1 METPDQTVNIQL
13 PSAPPEEA
21 LKMDFQFNPSLLDS
35 EGSSG
40 TVITNDRGEKIEE
53 IKPSIKEENATP
65 TKEDTKREEVKKV
78 EITPIL
84 KAPKEEK
91 KAETTSS
98 LPVEKKETEI
108 PTRMGLKPIGLPEK
122 KGAEADAFD
131 YSGFSSQE
139 VINLKNMS
147 RQSREYTSGLIKE
160 RRELEKLKDANYL
173 QHENAYTL
181 SPEYHSI
188 RTKVINGRSE
198 AQAWK
203 AALIAIKEGKPFVE
217 PIDRDPKTGA
227 LIYGKEQQ
235 ANSEDEIRISQSL
248 QTCIN
253 YEQAALGE
261 LNQFPDRF
269 KRQIQQDS
277 ATIEQVRKQQFA
289 WQADPK
295 LLDYSVTTEQGEKTI
310 KQLMGDFKSMFPAYL
325 QNQIG
330 VSVAADLLVALA
342 IRTAELNEAQKG
354 RGVAEIKS
362 AEAARG
368 EPSSDNVDSSFGNST
383 SKNGVPRTFSLS
395 GSPFDNRD

>member
-1 METPDQTVNIQL
+1 METPDQTTNIQT

-21 LKMDFQFNPSLLDS
+21 LKMDFHFNPSLLEPDDS
-35 EGSSG
+35 SD
-40 TVITNDRGEKIEE
+40 TVITNSRGEKIEE
-53 IKPSIKEENATP
+53 TKPSIKEEEEP
-65 TKEDTKREEVKKV
+65 TKKEESKKEAKV
-78 EITPIL
+78 ETIPIL
-84 KAPKEEK
+84 KPPKEEK
-91 KAETTSS
+91 KAETTPS
-98 LPVEKKETEI
+98 LPVEKKE
-108 PTRMGLKPIGLPEK
+108 PDVSTRMGLKPIGLPEK
-122 KGAEADAFD
+122 KGETDAFD
-131 YSGFSSQE
+131 YSGFSPQE

-160 RRELEKLKDANYL
+160 RRELEKLKDSSYL
-173 QHENAYTL
+173 QHEDAYTL

-203 AALIAIKEGKPFVE
+203 AALIAIKEGRPFVE

-227 LIYGKEQQ
+227 LIYGKERQ
-235 ANSEDEIRISQSL
+235 ATSEDEIRISQSL

-269 KRQIQQDS
+269 KKQIQQDS
-277 ATIEQVRKQQFA
+277 STIEQVRKQQFA

-295 LLDYSVTTEQGEKTI
+295 LLDYSVTTDQGEKTI
-310 KQLMGDFKSMFPAYL
+310 KQLIGDFKNMFPPYH

-330 VSVAADLLVALA
+330 VAIAADLMVALV

-362 AEAARG
+362 IEAARG
-368 EPSSDNVDSSFGNST
+368 EPSSSNAESDLGNSIN
-383 SKNGVPRTFSLS
+383 KKGVPKTFSLS
-395 GSPFDNRD
+395 GSPFDGRD